1 MYSQRE
7 IVTKNTNKHF
17 LSQIWSKFGKVKIT
31 ENVEFFGREKINI
44 SRLSSVKQRARIVA
58 SSFLL
63 SCDEISSSFFY
74 INFFNSYLQFWAEQP
89 VYASD
94 WKSVERFSTDSFPE
108 SELVSA
114 LFCCDFSVDEQ
125 LDPKINWCWRWSS
138 SYAPGLSKT
147 TLYLLLTTRS
157 LRTPTAN
164 LAHLAVGY
172 STIAQ

>member
-74 INFFNSYLQFWAEQP
+74 INFFNSYLQFWAE
-89 VYASD
+89 A
-94 WKSVERFSTDSFPE
+94 
-108 SELVSA
+108 A
-114 LFCCDFSVDEQ
+114 
-125 LDPKINWCWRWSS
+125 
-138 SYAPGLSKT
+138 
-147 TLYLLLTTRS
+147 S
-157 LRTPTAN
+157 LRVRLKICRAVFDRLISRVGARFRVVLLRFFSRRAARSQN
-164 LAHLAVGY
+164 QLMLALELIVC
-172 STIAQ
+172 SRLE